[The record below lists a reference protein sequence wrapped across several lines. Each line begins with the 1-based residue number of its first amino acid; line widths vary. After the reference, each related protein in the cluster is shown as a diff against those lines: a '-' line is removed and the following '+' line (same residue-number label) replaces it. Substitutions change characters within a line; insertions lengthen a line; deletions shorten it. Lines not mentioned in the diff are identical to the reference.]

1 MESNPFKDLPQG
13 TLPYVLIVA
22 GIMVAIFLVVFMLY
36 LKNLQDLLKSVR
48 EPNRKM
54 APGMV
59 WLLLVNLLSLF
70 LVIPE
75 LTGTTL
81 PAWGTT
87 IVTVAKYAITVF
99 ALVFTFYMVNK
110 IAESL
115 AAELASRNMKEAT
128 KPTYNIGMFMC
139 ACNTLALVAG
149 LPYLTGIGA
158 VASIAG
164 FVAWIMYWVKT
175 NEYKAKLRSLSEKDP
190 FDFNG

>member
-13 TLPYVLIVA
+13 TLPYVLAVA
-22 GIMVAIFLVVFMLY
+22 GIMAAIFLVVFILY

-48 EPNRKM
+48 KPNRKM
-54 APGMV
+54 APSMV
-59 WLLLVNLLSLF
+59 WLLLINFLSLF
-70 LVIPE
+70 LAIPE
-75 LTGTTL
+75 LTGSTL

-87 IVTVAKYAITVF
+87 VITIAEYTLTVF
-99 ALVFTFYMVNK
+99 VLVFTFYMINK
-110 IAESL
+110 IAESV

-149 LPYLTGIGA
+149 LPYLAGIGTI
-158 VASIAG
+158 ASIAA

-175 NEYKAKLRSLSEKDP
+175 NEYKVKLRSLSQNDQ
-190 FDFNG
+190 FDF

>member
-1 MESNPFKDLPQG
+1 MESSPFKDLPQG
-13 TLPYVLIVA
+13 TLFYVLIVA
-22 GIMVAIFLVVFMLY
+22 GIIGAIFLFVFILY
-36 LKNLQDLLKSVR
+36 LKNLQDLLKNVR

-54 APGMV
+54 APAMV

-70 LVIPE
+70 LAIPE
-75 LTGTTL
+75 LTGNTL

-87 IVTVAKYAITVF
+87 AITIAEYAVMVF

-110 IAESL
+110 ISESV
-115 AAELASRNMKEAT
+115 AAELASRNMSAEG
-128 KPTYNIGMFMC
+128 KPTYGIGMFMC

-149 LPYLTGIGA
+149 LPYLSGIGT

-175 NEYKAKLRSLSEKDP
+175 NEYKIKLQSLPANDQ
-190 FDFNG
+190 FDF

>member
-13 TLPYVLIVA
+13 TLPYVLAVA
-22 GIMVAIFLVVFMLY
+22 GIMVAIFLFVFILY

-54 APGMV
+54 APAMV
-59 WLLLVNLLSLF
+59 WLLLVNFLSLF
-70 LVIPE
+70 VIIPE
-75 LTGTTL
+75 LTGNTLPQWAGTTL
-81 PAWGTT
+81 T
-87 IVTVAKYAITVF
+87 IGQYAFSVF
-99 ALVFTFYMVNK
+99 SLVFTFYMVNK
-110 IAESL
+110 IAESV

-149 LPYLTGIGA
+149 LPYLEGIGT

-175 NEYKAKLRSLSEKDP
+175 NEYKIKLRSLSANDQ
-190 FDFNG
+190 FDF

>member
-13 TLPYVLIVA
+13 TLPYVLMVA
-22 GIMVAIFLVVFMLY
+22 GIMVAIFLFVFILY

-54 APGMV
+54 APAMV
-59 WLLLVNLLSLF
+59 WLLLVNFLSLF
-70 LVIPE
+70 ITIPI
-75 LTGTTL
+75 LTGS
-81 PAWGTT
+81 T
-87 IVTVAKYAITVF
+87 IPQWAETAITICQYAFSVF
-99 ALVFTFYMVNK
+99 SLVFTFYMVNK
-110 IAESL
+110 IAESV
-115 AAELASRNMKEAT
+115 AAELESRNMKEAT

-149 LPYLTGIGA
+149 LPYLAGIGT

-175 NEYKAKLRSLSEKDP
+175 NEYKVKLRSLSANDQ
-190 FDFNG
+190 FDF